1 MDFPTQIYHLSILL
15 QAAGAVLTAA
25 VLHGFHRLEARRYLR
40 QWTRSW
46 IALSIHLGGAALA
59 HALADRG
66 MVGAT
71 WTLLNLLSATGGYLH
86 VVFLLLGTYEL
97 VAGRDA
103 RASAPRIVVFGGL
116 GLGLAATL
124 ALTWDSG
131 VGAEPFATRFGVSAI
146 LAGVAHVA
154 AAAGVCRAPKA
165 TRGLGAW
172 IVAVAFLVYGLQQLH
187 YAAIDIATTLL
198 GSGQSFAYSAYLGFL
213 DFLIHMAMALGM
225 VTWLLEEERGKT
237 LRAAAEIEHL
247 AYHDTLT
254 GLPNRRLFLDHL
266 RLAVAS
272 AARAGRMVGV
282 FFLDLDRFKVIND
295 SLGHAIGDRVLR
307 AVGDRI
313 RSRVRE
319 GDTVARLGGDEF
331 TILAPD
337 VKGIDDLSAIAR
349 QVRDALKEPIVV
361 DGRDLFVTASVGVSL
376 FPTDAREPERLVEVA
391 DTAMYRAKAH
401 GSDGFA
407 LYTPAMHERAVEQL
421 ALEHA
426 LFRALGR
433 GEFVVH
439 YQPILSTGTG
449 EIVGVESVVRW
460 AHPERGLLLPDEFM
474 RAAEATGLIVP
485 LGTWV
490 LDAACAQ
497 LAAWHAAGHSRLYA
511 AVNLSVRQ
519 LQQADF
525 VPLVRAALARH
536 ALPPNSIELEVT
548 ETIAMHSGD
557 GTIEK
562 LRELKAIGCRI
573 AIDDFGTGYS
583 SLSALRIFPADALKI
598 DVSFVRD
605 IAADAASG
613 DARGTI
619 AAAVINLAHSLR
631 LDVVAEGVEGEAQLA
646 FLRGHGC
653 DLWQGY
659 YFSRPVS
666 AEQCS
671 ELLRGPG
678 VKAGAGAAA
687 LGIVRHGAVGTG
699 T

>member
-1 MDFPTQIYHLSILL
+1 MDFPTQIYHLSLLL
-15 QAAGAVLTAA
+15 QAAGAVLTGL

-46 IALSIHLGGAALA
+46 IALSIHLSGAALG

-66 MVGAT
+66 LVGAT
-71 WTLLNLLSATGGYLH
+71 WTLLNFVSATGGYLH
-86 VVFLLLGTYEL
+86 VVFLLFGTYEL
-97 VAGRDA
+97 AVGRDA
-103 RASAPRIVVFGGL
+103 RTRAPRAVVFGLL

-131 VGAEPFATRFGVSAI
+131 VGLEPFVTRFGVSAI
-146 LAGVAHVA
+146 IAGIAHVA
-154 AAAGVCRAPKA
+154 AATGVFRAPRT
-165 TRGLGAW
+165 TRGIGRH
-172 IVAVAFLVYGLQQLH
+172 IVAVAFLVYGAQQLH
-187 YAAIDIATTLL
+187 YAGIDIATTVL
-198 GSGQSFAYSAYLGFL
+198 GTGQSFAYAAYLGFL
-213 DFLIHMAMALGM
+213 DFLIHSAMALGM

-237 LRAAAEIEHL
+237 VRAAAEIEHL

-254 GLPNRRLFLDHL
+254 GLPNRRLFLEHL

-295 SLGHAIGDRVLR
+295 SLGHATGDRVLR

-313 RSRVRE
+313 RSLVRE

-337 VKGIDDLSAIAR
+337 VKGVEDLAAIAR
-349 QVRDALKEPIVV
+349 KVRDALKQPLVL

-376 FPTDAREPERLVEVA
+376 FPADATEPARLVENA

-433 GEFVVH
+433 GEFVLH

-449 EIVGVESVVRW
+449 AIVGIESVVRW
-460 AHPERGLLLPDEFM
+460 NHPERGLLLPDEFM

-490 LDAACAQ
+490 LNAACAQ
-497 LAAWHAAGHSRLYA
+497 LAAWHRAGHQGLYA

-525 VPLVRAALARH
+525 VSLVRTTLAHH
-536 ALPPNSIELEVT
+536 ALPPQSIELEVT
-548 ETIAMHSGD
+548 ETIAMQSGD
-557 GTIEK
+557 GTVEK
-562 LRELKAIGCRI
+562 LRELKALGCRI

-583 SLSALRIFPADALKI
+583 SLSALRIFPVDALKI

-605 IAADAASG
+605 IAADAADG

-659 YFSRPVS
+659 YFSRPVT
-666 AEQCS
+666 AEQCG
-671 ELLRGPG
+671 ELLMGPG
-678 VKAGAGAAA
+678 VKAGAAA
-687 LGIVRHGAVGTG
+687 LGIVRRGSVGTG